1 MSSYENYE
9 SVSKFYDDQ
18 REAIGSD
25 VIAGMMQFYC
35 GKPLKVS
42 TPIGT
47 KRSPLTNLSTATG
60 IKRSLLLN

>member
-25 VIAGMMQFYC
+25 VMAGMMQFYC
-35 GKPLKVS
+35 DKPLKVS
-42 TPIGT
+42 TPIDTNRFPLTDCSTATGT
-47 KRSPLTNLSTATG
+47 KRSLV
-60 IKRSLLLN
+60 